1 MEGILS
7 SCEEEERCVIFDIL
21 FPISSSTYRI
31 YIFRHASLLG
41 WKKVT
46 SDAIISTQYNKITHC
61 CRRNN
66 NKILWV
72 IHLQANDGRHR
83 RRFFI
88 STSSLLHIALHRI
101 YPEPDH
107 FRINSARVVL
117 YVSAAN
123 GIRYIYAGCRRNCSL
138 WLHNDMRA
146 FHNFLCSAQHRNPF
160 SLCADKTS
168 WQLQPHAALEA
179 HFDPFILMCESTIFK
194 KYSKSNFQSRGRV
207 KSAKLLRRNT
217 FSHFRRTQ
225 SCSHLALNPFCNSL
239 VLCAI
244 WEHIKNLALCVLFW
258 LPVRCYS
265 RDNKDPCLI
274 AGHDQ
279 NFR

>member
-72 IHLQANDGRHR
+72 IHLQANDGRRR

-88 STSSLLHIALHRI
+88 STSSLHIALHHTSQ
-101 YPEPDH
+101 PDH

-123 GIRYIYAGCRRNCSL
+123 GIRYIYAGCVDVIALSGCIMICALFTIS
-138 WLHNDMRA
+138 
-146 FHNFLCSAQHRNPF
+146 CAQHRATLFRFVLIKHHGSCSRMQLLKHILTLLSWCASQPYLKSIQNPIF
-160 SLCADKTS
+160 RAEGEWKVLNCCGVTPFLIFDAHNNAPTWRSTLFAILSCCVYGSIKKISLCV
-168 WQLQPHAALEA
+168 
-179 HFDPFILMCESTIFK
+179 C
-194 KYSKSNFQSRGRV
+194 
-207 KSAKLLRRNT
+207 
-217 FSHFRRTQ
+217 FSG
-225 SCSHLALNPFCNSL
+225 C
-239 VLCAI
+239 LCAAI
-244 WEHIKNLALCVLFW
+244 
-258 LPVRCYS
+258 